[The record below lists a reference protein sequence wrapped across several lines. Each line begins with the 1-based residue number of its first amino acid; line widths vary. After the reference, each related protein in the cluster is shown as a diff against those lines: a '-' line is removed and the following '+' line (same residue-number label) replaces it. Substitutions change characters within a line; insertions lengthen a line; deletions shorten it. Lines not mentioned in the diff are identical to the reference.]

1 MGANLLTFMAN
12 ELNVSFTNLACQQFR
27 LTNPVTLT
35 RNGAGVAVAATFN
48 TSVQTALM
56 NPSRD
61 VSSATR
67 SQPMSLQEA
76 GESEQRARAENDAGT
91 SDAAKSGQAIPEAW
105 RNKRFRLSV
114 IAAAFLLAAGFAF
127 GVGRVIGLG
136 DTVILTS
143 IPRPS
148 TAKNVFIEDDNGIGA
163 DNQANILQSTAVGM
177 VHVLSGGTS
186 VGIGLVLTESGKVLT
201 TYRPSAG
208 ATNLAAEYV
217 ISRATFKATVI
228 GVDKAAGLA
237 LLQLEG
243 GNGRQFSTVR
253 SGTRPRS
260 CRARK
265 PPRQKSYHVRARSTS
280 PRSAPRARENAVT
293 LRCRH
298 PDHPGH
304 DRRRR
309 QGDPERA
316 DGVGAAVCACR
327 RRSAARW

>member
-1 MGANLLTFMAN
+1 
-12 ELNVSFTNLACQQFR
+12 
-27 LTNPVTLT
+27 
-35 RNGAGVAVAATFN
+35 
-48 TSVQTALM
+48 
-56 NPSRD
+56 
-61 VSSATR
+61 
-67 SQPMSLQEA
+67 MSLQEA
-76 GESEQRARAENDAGT
+76 DESEQRARAENDAGT
-91 SDAAKSGQAIPEAW
+91 SDAAKSGQGIPEAW
-105 RNKRFRLSV
+105 RKKRFRLSV

-148 TAKNVFIEDDNGIGA
+148 TAKNAFIEDDNGIGA

-243 GNGRQFSTVR
+243 GNGRQFSTVQVGN
-253 SGTRPRS
+253 SATIAQS
-260 CRARK
+260 AQAS
-265 PPRQKSYHVRARSTS
+265 RQKSYHVRGEVNVTAVGTTGRQ
-280 PRSAPRARENAVT
+280 NAVSIDVGT
-293 LRCRH
+293 LASLDTTVDVGTATRSGLMASVLQAAMPSAIGGPLVNLNGQVIGIIVGGSGTGLH
-298 PDHPGH
+298 IVGYAIPINTALAVATQIDDGH
-304 DRRRR
+304 
-309 QGDPERA
+309 
-316 DGVGAAVCACR
+316 
-327 RRSAARW
+327 S

>member
-1 MGANLLTFMAN
+1 
-12 ELNVSFTNLACQQFR
+12 
-27 LTNPVTLT
+27 
-35 RNGAGVAVAATFN
+35 
-48 TSVQTALM
+48 
-56 NPSRD
+56 
-61 VSSATR
+61 
-67 SQPMSLQEA
+67 MSLQEA
-76 GESEQRARAENDAGT
+76 DESEQRARAENDAGT

-208 ATNLAAEYV
+208 ATNLAAQYV

-243 GNGRQFSTVR
+243 GNGRQFSTVQVGNSATIVR
-253 SGTRPRS
+253 SAQAS
-260 CRARK
+260 
-265 PPRQKSYHVRARSTS
+265 RQKSYHVRGEVYVTAVGTTGRQ
-280 PRSAPRARENAVT
+280 NAVSIDVGT
-293 LRCRH
+293 LASLDTTVDVGTATRSGLMASVLQAAMPSAIGGPLVNLNGQVIGIIVGGSGTGLH
-298 PDHPGH
+298 IVGYAIPINTALAVATQIDDGH
-304 DRRRR
+304 
-309 QGDPERA
+309 
-316 DGVGAAVCACR
+316 
-327 RRSAARW
+327 S

>member
-1 MGANLLTFMAN
+1 
-12 ELNVSFTNLACQQFR
+12 
-27 LTNPVTLT
+27 
-35 RNGAGVAVAATFN
+35 
-48 TSVQTALM
+48 
-56 NPSRD
+56 
-61 VSSATR
+61 
-67 SQPMSLQEA
+67 MSLQEA
-76 GESEQRARAENDAGT
+76 DESEQRARAENDAGT
-91 SDAAKSGQAIPEAW
+91 SDAAKSGQATPEAW

-243 GNGRQFSTVR
+243 GNGRQFSTVQVGNSATIVR
-253 SGTRPRS
+253 SAQAS
-260 CRARK
+260 
-265 PPRQKSYHVRARSTS
+265 RQKSYHVRGEVYVTAVGTTGRQ
-280 PRSAPRARENAVT
+280 NAVSIDVGT
-293 LRCRH
+293 LASLDTTVDVGTATRSGLMASVLQAAMPSAIGGPLVNLNGQVIGIIVGGSGTGLH
-298 PDHPGH
+298 IVGYAIPINTALAVATQIDDGH
-304 DRRRR
+304 
-309 QGDPERA
+309 
-316 DGVGAAVCACR
+316 
-327 RRSAARW
+327 S

>member
-1 MGANLLTFMAN
+1 
-12 ELNVSFTNLACQQFR
+12 
-27 LTNPVTLT
+27 
-35 RNGAGVAVAATFN
+35 
-48 TSVQTALM
+48 
-56 NPSRD
+56 
-61 VSSATR
+61 
-67 SQPMSLQEA
+67 MSLQEA
-76 GESEQRARAENDAGT
+76 DESEQRARAENDAGT
-91 SDAAKSGQAIPEAW
+91 SDAAKSGQGIPEAW
-105 RNKRFRLSV
+105 RKKRFRLSV

-148 TAKNVFIEDDNGIGA
+148 TAKNAFIEDDNGIGA

-243 GNGRQFSTVR
+243 GNGRQFSTVQVGN
-253 SGTRPRS
+253 SATIVQS
-260 CRARK
+260 AQAS
-265 PPRQKSYHVRARSTS
+265 RQKSYHVRGEVNVTAVGTTGRQ
-280 PRSAPRARENAVT
+280 NAVSIDVGT
-293 LRCRH
+293 LASLDTTVDVGTATRSGLMASVLQAAMPSAIGGPLVNLNGQVIGIIVGGSGTGLH
-298 PDHPGH
+298 IVGYAIPINTALAVATQIDDGH
-304 DRRRR
+304 
-309 QGDPERA
+309 
-316 DGVGAAVCACR
+316 
-327 RRSAARW
+327 S

>member
-1 MGANLLTFMAN
+1 
-12 ELNVSFTNLACQQFR
+12 
-27 LTNPVTLT
+27 
-35 RNGAGVAVAATFN
+35 
-48 TSVQTALM
+48 
-56 NPSRD
+56 
-61 VSSATR
+61 
-67 SQPMSLQEA
+67 MSLQEA
-76 GESEQRARAENDAGT
+76 DESEQRARAENDAGT
-91 SDAAKSGQAIPEAW
+91 SDAAKSGQAIPQAW
-105 RNKRFRLSV
+105 RKKRFRLSV

-148 TAKNVFIEDDNGIGA
+148 TAKNAFIEDDNGIGA

-243 GNGRQFSTVR
+243 GNGRQFSTVQVGN
-253 SGTRPRS
+253 SATIVQS
-260 CRARK
+260 AQAS
-265 PPRQKSYHVRARSTS
+265 RQKSYHVRGEVNVTAVGTTGRQ
-280 PRSAPRARENAVT
+280 NAVSIDVGT
-293 LRCRH
+293 LASLDTTVDVGTATRSGLMASVLQAAMPSAIGGPLVNLNGQVIGIIVGGSGTGLH
-298 PDHPGH
+298 IVGYAIPINTALAVATQIDDGH
-304 DRRRR
+304 
-309 QGDPERA
+309 
-316 DGVGAAVCACR
+316 
-327 RRSAARW
+327 S

>member
-1 MGANLLTFMAN
+1 
-12 ELNVSFTNLACQQFR
+12 
-27 LTNPVTLT
+27 
-35 RNGAGVAVAATFN
+35 
-48 TSVQTALM
+48 
-56 NPSRD
+56 
-61 VSSATR
+61 
-67 SQPMSLQEA
+67 MSLQEA
-76 GESEQRARAENDAGT
+76 DESEQRARAENDAGT
-91 SDAAKSGQAIPEAW
+91 SDAAKSGQGIPEAW
-105 RNKRFRLSV
+105 RKKRFRLSV

-148 TAKNVFIEDDNGIGA
+148 TAKNAFIEDDNGIGA

-243 GNGRQFSTVR
+243 GNGRQFSTVQVGNSATIVR
-253 SGTRPRS
+253 SAQAS
-260 CRARK
+260 
-265 PPRQKSYHVRARSTS
+265 RQKSYHVRGEVNVTAVGTTGRQ
-280 PRSAPRARENAVT
+280 NAVSIDVGT
-293 LRCRH
+293 LASLDTTVDVGTATRSGLMASVLQAAMPSAIGGPLVNLNGQVIGIIVGGSGTGLH
-298 PDHPGH
+298 IVGYAIPINTALAVATQIDDGH
-304 DRRRR
+304 
-309 QGDPERA
+309 
-316 DGVGAAVCACR
+316 
-327 RRSAARW
+327 S

>member
-1 MGANLLTFMAN
+1 
-12 ELNVSFTNLACQQFR
+12 
-27 LTNPVTLT
+27 
-35 RNGAGVAVAATFN
+35 
-48 TSVQTALM
+48 
-56 NPSRD
+56 
-61 VSSATR
+61 
-67 SQPMSLQEA
+67 MSLQEA

-243 GNGRQFSTVR
+243 GNGRQFSTVQVGNSATIVR
-253 SGTRPRS
+253 SAQAS
-260 CRARK
+260 
-265 PPRQKSYHVRARSTS
+265 RQKSYHVRGEVYVTAVGTTGRQ
-280 PRSAPRARENAVT
+280 NAVSIDVGT
-293 LRCRH
+293 LASLDTTVDVGTATRSGLMASVLQAAMPSAIGGPLVNLNGQVIGIIVGGSGTGLH
-298 PDHPGH
+298 IVGYAIPINTALAVATQIDNGH
-304 DRRRR
+304 
-309 QGDPERA
+309 
-316 DGVGAAVCACR
+316 
-327 RRSAARW
+327 S